1 VTEIRLT
8 SLELALVAKFNSEM
22 AACYDEVAEDAGTRA
37 ETRDAARDS
46 ASRRRERARLF
57 ELEARRLGAYPTEP
71 CEELTQMPPARYAG
85 PERRTDERRVRERRD
100 RRPSSSAPQGRS
112 ERRVNRE
119 RRRGQRR
126 RG

>member
-8 SLELALVAKFNSEM
+8 SLELALVAKFNFEM
-22 AACYDEVAEDAGTRA
+22 AASYDEVAENPGTRA
-37 ETRDAARDS
+37 ETRDGARES

-71 CEELTQMPPARYAG
+71 CEGSTQMPPARYAG
-85 PERRTDERRVRERRD
+85 PERRTGERRD
-100 RRPSSSAPQGRS
+100 RRPSSSAPVGRS
-112 ERRVNRE
+112 ERRVNRD